1 MQNIVI
7 TGRIGK
13 DAELRTTG
21 SGQNICNVT
30 VASDQG
36 FGDKKTT
43 NWFRVAIWGKRGQ
56 SLAPY
61 LLKGGQ
67 VTVSGELEVGEWEG
81 KTQLNINANEI
92 TLQGGRKQ
100 GGDDTA
106 KQSGWGDSQGG
117 GGAFDSDLDDEVA
130 FVSCDFALEHKRREV
145 L

>member
-1 MQNIVI
+1 MQNIVV

-13 DAELRTTG
+13 DAELRTTQ
-21 SGQNICNVT
+21 SGQSICNVT

-43 NWFRVAIWGKRGQ
+43 NWFRVSLWGKRGQ

-81 KTQLNINANEI
+81 KTQLNINASDVA
-92 TLQGGRKQ
+92 LQGGRKDGGQSSGQSDWSGGQDSGQ
-100 GGDDTA
+100 G
-106 KQSGWGDSQGG
+106 SQPP
-117 GGAFDSDLDDEVA
+117 ADLDDDVP
-130 FVSCDFALEHKRREV
+130 F
-145 L
+145 

>member
-13 DAELRTTG
+13 DAGLRTTQ
-21 SGQNICNVT
+21 SGQSICNVT

-43 NWFRVAIWGKRGQ
+43 NWFRVSLWGKRGQ

-81 KTQLNINANEI
+81 KTQLNINASDVA
-92 TLQGGRKQ
+92 LQGGRKE
-100 GGDDTA
+100 GG
-106 KQSGWGDSQGG
+106 SQGG
-117 GGAFDSDLDDEVA
+117 GDWGGGQSSGSDAPAFDTDLDDDVP
-130 FVSCDFALEHKRREV
+130 F
-145 L
+145 